1 MSTEGNR
8 ARRRVRY
15 RGFSL
20 VETAIFIA
28 VVGIG
33 LAGVLL
39 AITTAT
45 RDSVDPLIRKQAVAI
60 AESLLQEITS
70 MPYTY
75 CDPDDPAARTAANTA
90 ACAVLEALGPE
101 AGETRYGPATPFDN
115 VNDYHGYNTA
125 TEVPPGIKDINGT
138 LITGL
143 SGYNAAVTVTPVV
156 LSAATALLVTVT
168 VTGPRNTVVN
178 VDGYRAQYAPN
189 AVP

>member
-75 CDPDDPAARTAANTA
+75 CDPD
-90 ACAVLEALGPE
+90 V
-101 AGETRYGPATPFDN
+101 AGGVVAHLDG
-115 VNDYHGYNTA
+115 VDYWRRN
-125 TEVPPGIKDINGT
+125 
-138 LITGL
+138 L
-143 SGYNAAVTVTPVV
+143 TPVGV
-156 LSAATALLVTVT
+156 
-168 VTGPRNTVVN
+168 
-178 VDGYRAQYAPN
+178 
-189 AVP
+189 